1 MSWQTA
7 LDGESRQALQAVWQE
22 IQAGR
27 PDSAAARLR
36 TLDPDSGAV
45 RNARAVCLMLRGE
58 HRKAVDLLRT
68 LVFPH
73 DGLAMDPAA
82 DPAWRANFCLALLR
96 SGNQDGFRTY
106 AGRLEPSGHPAVDAV
121 RGLLNVPDPPR
132 GSLGRLRR
140 LFAGPPPIELPPDF
154 PAGWPE
160 QWLTPA
166 SPAPAS
172 APPAPVAP
180 SPARTSV
187 EPRIGAVPPAS
198 SGPPPHRPARASA
211 TAEPEKEDAA
221 KKRVIRVFISSTFRD
236 MMRERDLLVKQVFP
250 ELRRKCAK
258 RFVTFT
264 EVDLRWGITEEQSAE
279 GQVLPLCLA
288 EIERSRPYFLGL
300 LGERYGWIP
309 DSIRPEVVE
318 REPWL
323 KEHLHDRTSVTEL
336 EILHGVL
343 NNPKMTGYA
352 FFYFRDP
359 AYLDDPS
366 LTESERR
373 DLAERNIP
381 AEIEKYGEAE
391 AARRTE
397 ERKAK
402 LAALKQ
408 RIRDSG
414 HPLVEPYANPEVLAE
429 IVRKQFNDLIDSLY
443 PEDQT
448 PDPLTQ
454 ERLSHEAHAKNK
466 LFGCIERPV
475 HMKALTDFADR
486 ADTGGQGLVL
496 TGESGGGK
504 TALLAAWARENPDDF
519 LFQHYFGATP
529 ESASPE
535 GFLHRLM
542 GELKSRFGIHE
553 EIPSDPEKLRDA
565 LPVWLAMTPRDVRIA
580 LVLDGLNQVQGGDAD
595 RRLRFLPRQ
604 FPPQVTVLASALPG
618 PALDALRERGWTEYE
633 LPKATE
639 EEADAMVAEYL
650 RQIGRFVDTEG
661 RPIKTPLHDQIVAAP
676 GSRNPLFLRTVLE
689 ELRQFGSFEKLP
701 DRVAHYLEAADP
713 KELFLRVIRRWQED
727 FDGRDPGGRDRDL
740 VHRARPRFPVGRI
753 PADTGQK
760 RRRTR
765 DPLHEHVARLSPR
778 AGAWRMDS

>member
-443 PEDQT
+443 PEYQT

-504 TALLAAWARENPDDF
+504 TALLAAWAQENPDDF

-553 EIPSDPEKLRDA
+553 EIPSDPEKLRH
-565 LPVWLAMTPRDVRIA
+565 PPLAGGFRRQGSRGPRPRPRPPRTTP
-580 LVLDGLNQVQGGDAD
+580 LSGGTYSSGYWPEA
-595 RRLRFLPRQ
+595 
-604 FPPQVTVLASALPG
+604 A
-618 PALDALRERGWTEYE
+618 
-633 LPKATE
+633 
-639 EEADAMVAEYL
+639 ADA
-650 RQIGRFVDTEG
+650 
-661 RPIKTPLHDQIVAAP
+661 RPSTRTCGTPIATRWSMAHGFMMMPATSLSRGLPESPSTRRANSGVIWHTTSANVWRSAKSATSISAAGDSSPCKTPARRVSQALAP
-676 GSRNPLFLRTVLE
+676 GCAMP
-689 ELRQFGSFEKLP
+689 
-701 DRVAHYLEAADP
+701 
-713 KELFLRVIRRWQED
+713 
-727 FDGRDPGGRDRDL
+727 
-740 VHRARPRFPVGRI
+740 
-753 PADTGQK
+753 
-760 RRRTR
+760 RTR
-765 DPLHEHVARLSPR
+765 TLCGRT
-778 AGAWRMDS
+778 WRST